1 VKKTNTT
8 FGNKQLGIITQEN
21 KHNFGNKQL
30 GIISEENKH
39 NFW

>member
-1 VKKTNTT
+1 VKKTNPT
-8 FGNKQLGIITQEN
+8 
-21 KHNFGNKQL
+21 FGNKQL